1 MFNIEGVTN
10 KTPSKIKNWR
20 VYKMSQKMLDF
31 FRRIVAEDE
40 KTFKEIFQ
48 LSDKELKEFKEKIN
62 KKSESV

>member
-1 MFNIEGVTN
+1 
-10 KTPSKIKNWR
+10 
-20 VYKMSQKMLDF
+20 MLDF